1 MNASFTKVIKANENR
16 GSDTNSVNDPE
27 DLAKGSYVSIQV
39 GSDYNDS
46 CKFGMFCRENKDMW
60 TMPLFEY
67 TCQSCSSEFELL
79 LRNSEDPLCPECN
92 SDRLNRH
99 LSAASVHGV
108 MPSSKTGN
116 CSAVPT

>member
-1 MNASFTKVIKANENR
+1 VIKANENP

-27 DLAKGSYVSIQV
+27 DLVKGSYVSIQV

-79 LRNSEDPLCPECN
+79 LR
-92 SDRLNRH
+92 
-99 LSAASVHGV
+99 
-108 MPSSKTGN
+108 
-116 CSAVPT
+116 